1 MFYNDLDNF
10 SKSDHTHTWET
21 ITNRPS
27 TFTPS
32 SHNHNDL
39 YYTESEIE
47 NKLGYYSKSDH
58 NHDSL
63 YSKLA
68 HVHTW
73 DSITSKP
80 STFTPSSHTHT
91 WDQVTDKPSTY
102 APSSHNHND
111 IYYTETEITNLLKN
125 YALIEM
131 TSEDIG
137 EGVSVVYPDNTL
149 ICVYE

>member
-1 MFYNDLDNF
+1 MIYNYNQRKYLLKIWIAGLHLLINLNNLNRE
-10 SKSDHTHTWET
+10 SKNIH
-21 ITNRPS
+21 
-27 TFTPS
+27 
-32 SHNHNDL
+32 HNPV
-39 YYTESEIE
+39 S
-47 NKLGYYSKSDH
+47 
-58 NHDSL
+58 DSL